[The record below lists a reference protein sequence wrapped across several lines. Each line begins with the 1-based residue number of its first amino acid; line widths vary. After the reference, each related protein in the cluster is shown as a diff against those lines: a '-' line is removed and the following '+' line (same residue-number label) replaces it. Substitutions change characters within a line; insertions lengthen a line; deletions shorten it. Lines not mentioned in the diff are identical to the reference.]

1 MRWEDIEMLAE
12 IQVIVVCLIDLSGGI
27 DSLKDGLRKWLGLK
41 GEISI
46 KPFDCSLCMFHWT
59 ALIVFLCLGRLT
71 LLNYAVICLLA
82 LATTATRYLIETIL
96 DALIWLFGRGWIK
109 N

>member
-1 MRWEDIEMLAE
+1 MRWEDIRLLLEL
-12 IQVIVVCLIDLSGGI
+12 QVIVVCLIDLSGGM
-27 DSLKDGLRKWLGLK
+27 DSIKDALRKWLGVK
-41 GEISI
+41 GAISL

-59 ALIVFLCLGRLT
+59 ALVVFLCLGRLT
-71 LLNYAVICLLA
+71 LTAYALICLLA

>member
-1 MRWEDIEMLAE
+1 MRWEDIEILMEL
-12 IQVIVVCLIDLSGGI
+12 QVIVVCLIDLSGGV
-27 DSLKDGLRKWLGLK
+27 DSLKDGLRRWLGLK

-71 LLNYAVICLLA
+71 LLNYMLICLLA
-82 LATTATRYLIETIL
+82 LATTATRMLIETIL
-96 DALIWLFGRGWIK
+96 DGFIWLFGRGWTQR
-109 N
+109 